1 MSEDDRNYYRRRA
14 EEEIGRAQASL
25 SAVASRLH
33 YLLGGFYLDRAF
45 NPQPQ
50 DHSSPGENGAG
61 HVR

>member
-45 NPQPQ
+45 NPKPQ